1 MNVDPCIVSQL
12 GPKFN
17 VNSEPAY
24 QRALRDWSTSGNVE
38 RMAKLTEKQRRFCY
52 EFVKDLNGA
61 AAARRAGFSPNGARQ
76 RAAQLFTNSDICEL
90 VERLHRARLSRAEV
104 SAESILQE
112 LARCAL
118 ASPQGLVDASGRMLA
133 VQDMSPEVAAAVAQF
148 DLVEDDQGISRLKRV
163 RMVDKVSALNV
174 LCKHLGLL
182 APERHLHAVVG
193 LTPEELTRC
202 SDDQLQRIED
212 ATQVLSLVQQELGA
226 GARGVND
233 GPTRALAGGGSKVVA
248 AAAAPPA
255 DPAPCA

>member
-1 MNVDPCIVSQL
+1 
-12 GPKFN
+12 
-17 VNSEPAY
+17 
-24 QRALRDWSTSGNVE
+24 
-38 RMAKLTEKQRRFCY
+38 
-52 EFVKDLNGA
+52 
-61 AAARRAGFSPNGARQ
+61 
-76 RAAQLFTNSDICEL
+76 
-90 VERLHRARLSRAEV
+90 
-104 SAESILQE
+104 
-112 LARCAL
+112 
-118 ASPQGLVDASGRMLA
+118 MLA

-226 GARGVND
+226 GAQTVNG
-233 GPTRALAGGGSKVVA
+233 GPTRGLAGGGSKVVA
-248 AAAAPPA
+248 AVAPPV